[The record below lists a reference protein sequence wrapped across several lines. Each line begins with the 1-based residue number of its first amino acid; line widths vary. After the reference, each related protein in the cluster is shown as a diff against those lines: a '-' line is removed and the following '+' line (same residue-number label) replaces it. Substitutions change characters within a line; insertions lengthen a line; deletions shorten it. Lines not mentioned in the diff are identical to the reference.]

1 MASNTA
7 GASTKAQYTA
17 YKTKG
22 QWRKNKVAKLE
33 KRVLQ
38 NSADSSALE
47 LFEKGSKEYGRAKPG
62 NKGWFPPQEAK
73 LLREVNSEV
82 ETISKR
88 AKEKLFRLREVYAD
102 KRPSAVRMQPIMP
115 TLPPSPAKQLLDIG
129 IINAK
134 RYKTFRPSL
143 GRIRRR

>member
-1 MASNTA
+1 MANNKA

-17 YKTKG
+17 YKVKG

-38 NSADSSALE
+38 NSGDSLALE
-47 LFEKGSKEYGRAKPG
+47 IFEKGSKEYGRAKPG
-62 NKGWFPPQEAK
+62 PKGWFAPQEAK

-88 AKEKLFRLREVYAD
+88 AKARLFRLREIYTD
-102 KRPSAVRMQPIMP
+102 KRPSAVRMKPIKP
-115 TLPPSPAKQLLDIG
+115 SLPPSPAEQLLNIG
-129 IINAK
+129 VISEK
-134 RYKTFRPSL
+134 RYKNAKSRNRGL
-143 GRIRRR
+143 RRR

>member
-1 MASNTA
+1 MANNKT

-47 LFEKGSKEYGRAKPG
+47 VFEKGSKEYGRAKPG
-62 NKGWFPPQEAK
+62 PKGWFAPQETALLKKIAASDDPRELRSKLAK
-73 LLREVNSEV
+73 LYS
-82 ETISKR
+82 
-88 AKEKLFRLREVYAD
+88 VYAD
-102 KRPSAVRMQPIMP
+102 KRPSAIRNAEKNVA
-115 TLPPSPAKQLLDIG
+115 LPKLLDEQLFEAG
-129 IINAK
+129 LINAK
-134 RYKTFRPSL
+134 RYKTFKSRNSS
-143 GRIRRR
+143 IRRR